1 MLETLIQ
8 ILPHSNGACNFMS
21 FALIIAGL
29 TAIRARKIELHKKLM
44 LLATVFSAIF
54 LVGYITRHLLG
65 SEVKFQGHGF
75 WRPLYFTILITH
87 MILAVVNLP
96 LIIVSVVLGLRNRI
110 DRHKKWVRFT
120 APIWLY
126 VSSTGVIIYLMLFH
140 LF

>member
-1 MLETLIQ
+1 MRETLLQ
-8 ILPHSNGACNFMS
+8 ILPHSNGFCNFM
-21 FALIIAGL
+21 ACILVITGL
-29 TAIRARKIELHKKLM
+29 SAIRARKIELHKKLM

-54 LVGYITRHLLG
+54 LIGYITRHILG
-65 SEVKFQGHGF
+65 SEVKFQGQGL
-75 WRPLYFTILITH
+75 WRPIYFTILITH

-96 LIIVSVVLGLRNRI
+96 LVIVSVVLGLRNRI

>member
-1 MLETLIQ
+1 M
-8 ILPHSNGACNFMS
+8 ACIFV
-21 FALIIAGL
+21 IWGL
-29 TAIRARKIELHKKLM
+29 QAIRTRRIELHKKLM
-44 LLATVFSAIF
+44 LWATFFSGIF
-54 LVGYITRHLLG
+54 LVGYITRHILG
-65 SEVKFQGHGF
+65 SEVKFQGVGF

-96 LIIVSVVLGLRNRI
+96 LVIVSVIFGLKNRI
-110 DRHKKWVRFT
+110 ETHKKWVRFT